1 MLQRSISK
9 KQGLVEVL
17 LCLDFWGRRQYM
29 GGKKLFFNTRLTTLK
44 TNLTLLP
51 LQVFFFFF
59 LLKFNKSEDDFF
71 HGISISCILLL
82 CIGIS
87 LKLLES
93 QTTGKYPDISRAESD
108 TAPTYSRSLMTGA
121 LCWSPPSFQ
130 HLHLR

>member
-1 MLQRSISK
+1 MLQSSISK

-44 TNLTLLP
+44 TNLTRLP
-51 LQVFFFFF
+51 LKVFFF

-71 HGISISCILLL
+71 HSISISWILLQ

-93 QTTGKYPDISRAESD
+93 ETAGKYSDISRAATD
-108 TAPTYSRSLMTGA
+108 IAPTHSHSLMTGA

-130 HLHLR
+130 HLHLH